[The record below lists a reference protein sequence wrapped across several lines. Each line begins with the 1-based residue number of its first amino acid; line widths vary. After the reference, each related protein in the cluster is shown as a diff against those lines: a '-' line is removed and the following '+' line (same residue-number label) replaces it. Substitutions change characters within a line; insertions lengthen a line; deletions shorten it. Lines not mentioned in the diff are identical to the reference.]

1 MRIKSASFEPRRMR
15 EALKK
20 LKDLEK
26 EIDSNRLQERE
37 QSFKKQAPTFWV
49 RCWHWFFK
57 A

>member
-15 EALKK
+15 KALKR

-26 EIDSNRLQERE
+26 EIDPDHLPQRE
-37 QSFKKQAPTFWV
+37 QSSKKQAAAFWV
-49 RCWHWFFK
+49 RWWHWLFK